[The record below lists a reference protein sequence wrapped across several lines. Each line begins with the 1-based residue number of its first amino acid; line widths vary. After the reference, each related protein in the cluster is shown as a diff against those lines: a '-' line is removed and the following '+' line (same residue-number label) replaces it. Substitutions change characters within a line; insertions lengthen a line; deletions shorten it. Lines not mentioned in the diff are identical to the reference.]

1 MVLEEKW
8 LHGPRVKSP
17 ENHNNLKSYIRLKY
31 EIVINQVDSLH
42 MEFQVKADYFKT
54 PSGIVSSGSIMMFL

>member
-1 MVLEEKW
+1 
-8 LHGPRVKSP
+8 
-17 ENHNNLKSYIRLKY
+17 LKY

-42 MEFQVKADYFKT
+42 MEFQVNEDYFKT